1 MAVEAK
7 SGSGQVSLADQPRTM
22 GIFSMTLFAVSA
34 MITLDTVAIS
44 SALGVESIT
53 LFVLF
58 AIIFFVP
65 YGLITAELGSGWPEE
80 GGIYVWVRE
89 AYGQRWGT
97 FTAWLYWVNVAYWAP
112 AVFVLFAGTLSAA
125 FWGGM
130 SQTSAE
136 IIVIALIW
144 LMVLIGVLPMSLSK
158 WVNSASAAVKV
169 LVLVVLGAMGLAYAV
184 HHGTANS
191 FSPGKWVPTFSSN
204 WSFMPIIVYNFMGF
218 ELMSSAAGAVKNPKR
233 DIPRMLLMAG
243 VVIVAAQLIGNF
255 GILATIPLKKL
266 SIVTGMAQAMKLSF
280 HTVLGSAATPVYDL
294 FIVLLLFTLMG
305 NMVTWS
311 IGANHSMAATGL
323 DRSAPGVFGHVNRRF
338 MTPDYAFVL
347 MGVLATALTIINYS
361 FFATR
366 ESVFWSIFALS
377 SIVFLFPYL
386 LMFPSLIVLRNK
398 QPDRPRPYRVPF
410 NRGGAWLSVLLTTG
424 GVMFAITL
432 FFYLVPT
439 GTPRAT
445 YWWVTGGGTALSM
458 VVGWW
463 LAQRISADGTVPAS
477 PRPGAGPADEVLPP
491 ELVALGKGNST
502 SLF

>member
-1 MAVEAK
+1 MAAK
-7 SGSGQVSLADQPRTM
+7 PHTSQIGGAGVSLADQPRTM

-34 MITLDTVAIS
+34 MITLDTVATS

-58 AIIFFVP
+58 AAIFFLP

-112 AVFVLFAGTLSAA
+112 AVFVIFAGTLSTA

-130 SQTSAE
+130 SRLWAE

-144 LMVLIGVLPMSLSK
+144 LIVLIGILPTSLNK

-169 LVLVVLGAMGLAYAV
+169 AVLVMLGAMGVGFAIR
-184 HHGTANS
+184 HGVANS
-191 FSPGKWVPTFSSN
+191 FAPANWKPSFGAN
-204 WSFMPIIVYNFMGF
+204 WSFLPIIIYNFMGF
-218 ELMSSAAGAVKNPKR
+218 ELMSSAAGAVKNPRR
-233 DIPRMLLMAG
+233 DIPRMLLMG
-243 VVIVAAQLIGNF
+243 GLIIVGAQLIGNF
-255 GILATIPLKKL
+255 GILAAVPLKNL
-266 SIVTGMAQAMKLSF
+266 SIVSGMADAMKLSF
-280 HTVLGSAATPVYDL
+280 DAVLGSAATPIYDI
-294 FIVLLLFTLMG
+294 FIVLLLFTLIG

-311 IGANHSMAATGL
+311 IGANHSMASTGL

-338 MTPDYAFVL
+338 TTPDYAFVL
-347 MGVLATALTIINYS
+347 MGVVATAITVVNYA
-361 FFATR
+361 FFATK

-386 LMFPSLIVLRNK
+386 LMFPALLSLRKK
-398 QPDRPRPYRVPF
+398 QPDTPRPYTVPGG
-410 NRGGAWLSVLLTTG
+410 RLGAWVAVVLTVA
-424 GVMFAITL
+424 GVAFAIVL

-439 GTPRAT
+439 GTPKAT
-445 YWWVTGGGTALSM
+445 YWVVTAGGTAISM
-458 VVGWW
+458 LIGWW
-463 LAQRISADGTVPAS
+463 LSRRIGNDTALPGESSAQVGLDTAAEPSQAR
-477 PRPGAGPADEVLPP
+477 
-491 ELVALGKGNST
+491 
-502 SLF
+502 